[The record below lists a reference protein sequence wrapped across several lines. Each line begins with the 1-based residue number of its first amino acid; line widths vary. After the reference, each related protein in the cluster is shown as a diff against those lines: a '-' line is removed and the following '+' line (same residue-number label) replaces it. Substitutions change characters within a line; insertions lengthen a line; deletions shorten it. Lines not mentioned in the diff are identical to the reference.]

1 MGSALAPLLIM
12 LREGLEAALI
22 VAIVA
27 TYLVQTGRRAWLP
40 VMGVGIALAVAMSL
54 YLGAALQWLAAEFPQ
69 KQQEFFEA
77 VVGFLA
83 VAMLTYMV
91 LWMSSAGRGM
101 AERLRDAVERV
112 TADGGATVNGDGQ
125 RARGRGVP
133 GSAAWALVFM
143 VFLAVAREG
152 LESVFFLLAVFQQS
166 PGWQAPAGALAG
178 VAVAALV
185 GVLIYGGGLR
195 LDLRRF
201 FAWTALLIVL
211 VAAGLLAGS
220 LRKLHEA
227 GIWNIAQQPVADWSL
242 ALPMDSVLGS
252 VLAGLFGYQSNPVL
266 SEALVYLAYL
276 LLVGGALLWR
286 ARRQA
291 KVALLQEGA

>member
-54 YLGAALQWLAAEFPQ
+54 FLGAALQWLAAEFPQ

-77 VVGFLA
+77 IVGFLA

-91 LWMSSAGRGM
+91 VWMSSAGRGL
-101 AERLRDAVERV
+101 AQRLHGAVERA
-112 TADGGATVNGDGQ
+112 TAAAAPTTGGSVQ
-125 RARGRGVP
+125 SPV
-133 GSAAWALVFM
+133 GSAAWALMVM

-178 VAVAALV
+178 VALAALV
-185 GVLIYGGGLR
+185 GVLIYSGGLR
-195 LDLRRF
+195 LNLRRF
-201 FAWTALLIVL
+201 FTWTALLIVL

-227 GIWNIAQQPVADWSL
+227 GIWNLGQQPVADWSL
-242 ALPMDSVLGS
+242 ALPMDSLLGS
-252 VLAGLFGYQSNPVL
+252 VLAGLLGYQSNPVL
-266 SEALVYLAYL
+266 SEAVVYLLYVL
-276 LLVGGALLWR
+276 VVGGWLLWR
-286 ARRQA
+286 RPGHGKAVTA
-291 KVALLQEGA
+291 AQEAA